1 MKKLFLAVALLC
13 ALTSTAFAAPAQSMN
28 VEDFTQLDKFIAQ
41 SPSKIIEEIPDFAD
55 GYKKQKGKLDATGK
69 ALIAHLKAQM
79 PYPFKALAGESK
91 VDVVTIKSSG
101 RTAYVFIVVKTAPN
115 FIKPMG
121 PGKFYYDLPGVLQTL
136 NAFIATQKDLESLI
150 YVDKG
155 SGYFAF
161 AVQKKK

>member
-1 MKKLFLAVALLC
+1 MKKLLLALAFCLG
-13 ALTSTAFAAPAQSMN
+13 LTSTAFAAQGQSMN
-28 VEDFTQLDKFIAQ
+28 VEDFTQLDRFITQ
-41 SPSKIIEEIPDFAD
+41 SPSKIIEEMPDFAD

-69 ALIAHLKAQM
+69 ALIAHLKAQL
-79 PYPFKALAGESK
+79 PYPFKALAGENK
-91 VDVVTIKSSG
+91 VDVVTIKNTG

-155 SGYFAF
+155 NGYFAF